1 MVGFRIAQSELP
13 TMKVCPICQQKYA
26 DSLQFCLSDG
36 TVLSVFNDPQATLRL
51 KTRQT
56 QPPTQVKRGLTVGVF
71 VLVGVGLIGLIFVVG
86 VLIFY
91 RTWTNQGAGASKR
104 PNSSAAKNTNQ
115 PNTIPV
121 LTKDEVA
128 QKLEQVNAEVGL
140 SLVNSDLEAL
150 ERLLAADYR
159 YVSDAGLS
167 LTKPE
172 ILTLFRTGNV
182 HYDYLTTS
190 DPKIEVGSDL
200 NQGVVSGRARSKGQF
215 RRQPFTD
222 SYFYKNTYEK
232 RNGAWQLISG
242 LAWHH

>member
-1 MVGFRIAQSELP
+1 MVGFRIAQSEP
-13 TMKVCPICQQKYA
+13 SAVKVCPTCQQKYA

-36 TVLSVFNDPQATLRL
+36 TVLSVFNDPQVTLRL
-51 KTRQT
+51 ETRQT
-56 QPPTQVKRGLTVGVF
+56 QPPTRVKRGLTFGLLAIAGIG
-71 VLVGVGLIGLIFVVG
+71 LVCLIFVVG
-86 VLIFY
+86 VLILY
-91 RTWTNQGAGASKR
+91 RTWSNQGAGSSNR
-104 PNSSAAKNTNQ
+104 PSSSSATNTNQ
-115 PNTIPV
+115 PNTIAV

-128 QKLEQVNAEVGL
+128 QKLEQVNAEVGF
-140 SLVNSDLEAL
+140 SLVHGDLETL
-150 ERLLAADYR
+150 DRMLAEEYR

-190 DPKIEVGSDL
+190 DPEIEVDSDL
-200 NQGVVSGRARSKGQF
+200 NKGVVSGRARSKGDF
-215 RRQPFTD
+215 RHQPFTD

-232 RNGAWQLISG
+232 RDGGWQLVSG

>member
-1 MVGFRIAQSELP
+1 MKICP
-13 TMKVCPICQQKYA
+13 TCQQKYA

-51 KTRQT
+51 EARQT
-56 QPPTQVKRGLTVGVF
+56 QPPTQAKRGLTFG
-71 VLVGVGLIGLIFVVG
+71 VLVLVTVGFVGLVFLVG
-86 VLIFY
+86 VLILY
-91 RTWTNQGAGASKR
+91 RTWTNQGAGASNR
-104 PNSSAAKNTNQ
+104 RIGSSPTSTNQ
-115 PNTIPV
+115 PNTNPV
-121 LTKDEVA
+121 LTKDDVTQE
-128 QKLEQVNAEVGL
+128 LEQINAQVGL

-150 ERLLAADYR
+150 ERLLAEDYR

-167 LTKPE
+167 LTKQE
-172 ILTLFRTGNV
+172 ILTLFRTGNI

-190 DPKIEVGSDL
+190 DPKVEVDGDL
-200 NQGVVSGRARSKGQF
+200 NKGVVSGRARSKGHF

-232 RNGAWQLISG
+232 RDGQWQLVSG

>member
-51 KTRQT
+51 EARQT
-56 QPPTQVKRGLTVGVF
+56 QPPTQATRGLTSGVL
-71 VLVGVGLIGLIFVVG
+71 VLVGVGFIGLVFVVG
-86 VLIFY
+86 VLILY
-91 RTWTNQGAGASKR
+91 RTWTNQGAGASNR
-104 PNSSAAKNTNQ
+104 RSSSSPTSINQ
-115 PNTIPV
+115 PNTNPV
-121 LTKDEVA
+121 LTKNDVT
-128 QKLEQVNAEVGL
+128 QKLEQINAQVGL

-150 ERLLAADYR
+150 ERLLAEDYR

-167 LTKPE
+167 LTKQE
-172 ILTLFRTGNV
+172 ILTLFRTGNL

>member
-1 MVGFRIAQSELP
+1 MKICP
-13 TMKVCPICQQKYA
+13 TCQQKYA

-51 KTRQT
+51 DARQT
-56 QPPTQVKRGLTVGVF
+56 QPPTQVKRGLTFG
-71 VLVGVGLIGLIFVVG
+71 LLALAGVGLVGLIFVAG
-86 VLIFY
+86 VLVLY
-91 RTWTNQGAGASKR
+91 RTWSNQGSRASNR
-104 PNSSAAKNTNQ
+104 PGNSSATSTNQ
-115 PNTIPV
+115 PNSIPL

-128 QKLEQVNAEVGL
+128 QKLEQVNAEVGS
-140 SLVNSDLEAL
+140 SLVHGDLEAL
-150 ERLLAADYR
+150 DRLLAEDYR

-167 LTKPE
+167 LTKQE

-190 DPKIEVGSDL
+190 DPKVDVDSDL
-200 NQGVVSGRARSKGQF
+200 NKGVVSGRARSKGHF

-222 SYFYKNTYEK
+222 DYFYKNTYEK
-232 RNGAWQLISG
+232 RNGAWQLVSG

>member
-1 MVGFRIAQSELP
+1 MVGFRIAQSESP
-13 TMKVCPICQQKYA
+13 AMKVCPTCQQKYA

-51 KTRQT
+51 ETRQT
-56 QPPTQVKRGLTVGVF
+56 QPPTQVKRGLTLGV
-71 VLVGVGLIGLIFVVG
+71 LAIAGIGLVCLVFAVG
-86 VLIFY
+86 FLILY
-91 RTWTNQGAGASKR
+91 RIWSNQGAGASNR
-104 PNSSAAKNTNQ
+104 PSSSSARNTNQ
-115 PNTIPV
+115 PNSIPL
-121 LTKDEVA
+121 LTKDQVA

-140 SLVNSDLEAL
+140 SLVNGDLEAL
-150 ERLLAADYR
+150 DRALAEEYR

-167 LTKPE
+167 LTKQE

-190 DPKIEVGSDL
+190 DPKIEVDSDL
-200 NQGVVSGRARSKGQF
+200 NKGAVSGRARSQGQF

-232 RNGAWQLISG
+232 RDGRWQLVSG
-242 LAWHH
+242 LAWLH